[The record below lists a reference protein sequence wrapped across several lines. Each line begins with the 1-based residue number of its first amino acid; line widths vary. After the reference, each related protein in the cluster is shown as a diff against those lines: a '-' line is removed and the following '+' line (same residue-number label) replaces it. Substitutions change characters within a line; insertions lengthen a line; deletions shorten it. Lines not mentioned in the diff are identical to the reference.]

1 MSGLWILDPSHNYIL
16 LLTFLKKNSDN
27 ALKGNNAKGLKVLT
41 AKGMIRTDV
50 SEAHT
55 SQKRTI
61 HIKRIRFREQQS
73 ES

>member
-1 MSGLWILDPSHNYIL
+1 MSVNSLISE
-16 LLTFLKKNSDN
+16 KNNDN

-41 AKGMIRTDV
+41 VKRVIRTDV

-55 SQKRTI
+55 LQKRTI

-73 ES
+73 EL